1 MSLSIV
7 PEVRVKDVVTGD
19 DPAIYRALAGGTT
32 AARLL
37 HGSANTIGGQDAV
50 DQAQATASPAAT

>member
-7 PEVRVKDVVTGD
+7 PEVRVKDVVNGD

-32 AARLL
+32 TNRLL
-37 HGSANTIGGQDAV
+37 HGSAQIRLDRHTV
-50 DQAQATASPAAT
+50 LLFELP